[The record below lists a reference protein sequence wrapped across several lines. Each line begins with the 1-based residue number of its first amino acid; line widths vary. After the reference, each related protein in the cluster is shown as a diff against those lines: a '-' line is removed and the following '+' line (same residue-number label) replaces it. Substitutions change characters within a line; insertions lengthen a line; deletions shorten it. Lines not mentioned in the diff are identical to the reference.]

1 VSLPV
6 TSEPLPRK
14 VDVASTADRARL
26 AAVAADA
33 STAPRKGSSVD
44 FSNLYERYA
53 RDIYRFAL
61 FLSGNRSLAEDLTAE
76 TFARAL
82 VTVDELR
89 VDTVKAYLLAI
100 ARNLYRD
107 FHRREGRLVPLAEA
121 FDPGDPAPGPHATT
135 EDRLRLATV
144 LAAMQQLTQSD
155 REALTLAC
163 DSEMSYE
170 RVAAVLGCS
179 VPAVKVRVH
188 RARVRLKSILNEER
202 P

>member
-1 VSLPV
+1 MSLPV

-14 VDVASTADRARL
+14 VDVASTAGRARL

-33 STAPRKGSSVD
+33 STAHRKGLSVD

-61 FLSGNRSLAEDLTAE
+61 FLSGNRALAEDLTAE

-82 VTVDELR
+82 VTADELR

-121 FDPGDPAPGPHATT
+121 FDPGDPAPGPDATT
-135 EDRLRLATV
+135 EDRLRLASV
-144 LAAMQQLTQSD
+144 LAAMQQLTHSD
-155 REALTLAC
+155 REALTLAS
-163 DSEMSYE
+163 DSEMPYE

-188 RARVRLKSILNEER
+188 RARTRLKSILNEER
-202 P
+202 T